1 MATVRKQIL
10 LDAEQNKR
18 LRQLRATTGVSESEI
33 VRRALEA
40 YDPENA
46 QGLASSEEVRELLDA
61 LVAQN
66 AKTADVLSLAE
77 AEIAATEHYLAE
89 LRGQRGEASAVAR
102 HQAESAAPAIGR
114 QRAAGA
120 AARKR
125 KTARVA
131 KRR

>member
-18 LRQLRATTGVSESEI
+18 LRHLRATTGVSESEI

-61 LVAQN
+61 LVVQN
-66 AKTADVLSLAE
+66 AKTAEVLSRAE
-77 AEIAATEHYLAE
+77 AEIAETERYLAK
-89 LRGQRGEASAVAR
+89 LREQRE
-102 HQAESAAPAIGR
+102 QAG
-114 QRAAGA
+114 G
-120 AARKR
+120 
-125 KTARVA
+125 
-131 KRR
+131 